1 MNIIHM
7 DEFGKS
13 RKNPGPAEAARLLKE
28 CRKRA
33 SSRLTTSLTGMLDKV
48 DDALFELA
56 EKAESNAVQSLYF
69 DAMREVRIKRQA
81 IETGFKDNFE
91 AGFDNEAN
99 GGRAA
104 ETGELHDS
112 ELSLSLVETDELEE
126 SLAVTNMVGKIN
138 TASKESLGNLDRRM
152 GLLLNDPELKRCGN
166 PVGPEVICN
175 AFSDACQVIGSGVKV
190 RLIILKL
197 FDRYVVADLPALYQD
212 LNQFLVE
219 NGVLPKIRLGVKKR
233 PGMGPGTVQ
242 APPAA
247 ESGGGE
253 GLYGWTDE
261 ADGSD
266 QDVFAVLQQL
276 MSRSTGGGVPMGGG
290 AGGGGYG
297 AGGTV
302 GFGGGS
308 GGYGAGP
315 GAGGGFGPGGVVGAL
330 TLLQQG
336 QGGGMGGDGFGFGG
350 FGGAAG
356 ASGATN
362 VLRQL
367 KGTEFGQSLS
377 PTDDMTIDI
386 VAMLFDYILDDK
398 DIPDA
403 MKALIGRLQ
412 IPVLKVVMLD
422 RTFFARKS
430 HPARRLVNRLAEAAI
445 GWDADDDERLYN
457 KMEALVQRVID
468 DFEDDVEI
476 FSELLE
482 EFEQFLEEE
491 ARLAEEQVQQSTKAM
506 EDKDRVVV
514 AKSIAQEEVQRRAES
529 EQLREVVRSF
539 LASHWKNLLFVLC
552 AKDGTDSDAY
562 RQAVETMDDLIWSV
576 APKQTA
582 ADRKRLVRLLPGL
595 LMRLKE
601 GMAVISVE
609 PEVRDRFLSIL
620 ADCHARAVNAVGRG
634 AEDERPTALSAAG
647 EADPAAREIGELTAG
662 GAEADPASSDDNA
675 DMTMENTGAA
685 SVGAIRELLQESGLE
700 VEEITLQDEPE
711 SVVPQQADDDYLE
724 QARNLAVGSWI
735 EFLEEDGSTSRVR
748 LTWISRVTGTYLFT
762 NRKGLKARD
771 MTLHGLAAELRRGSA
786 TPLEDVPLLDRA
798 VGNLMDGLR
807 RSAAG

>member
-28 CRKRA
+28 CRRRA
-33 SSRLTTSLTGMLDKV
+33 SERLTASLTGMLDKV

-69 DAMREVRIKRQA
+69 DAMREVRIKRQS

-91 AGFDNEAN
+91 AGFDNETN
-99 GGRAA
+99 GGRTA
-104 ETGELHDS
+104 EAGELQDS

-138 TASKESLGNLDRRM
+138 TASKEALGALDRRM

-197 FDRYVVADLPALYQD
+197 FDRYVVADLPPIYQE

-219 NGVLPKIRLGVKKR
+219 SGVLPKIRLSVKRR
-233 PGMGPGTVQ
+233 PGMGAGPVQ
-242 APPAA
+242 APPQG
-247 ESGGGE
+247 EGGGGE
-253 GLYGWTDE
+253 GQYGWTDE
-261 ADGSD
+261 ADGPD

-276 MSRSTGGGVPMGGG
+276 LSRSTGGGMPLGGGMGGG
-290 AGGGGYG
+290 MGGGGYG
-297 AGGTV
+297 T
-302 GFGGGS
+302 GGGM
-308 GGYGAGP
+308 GYGGAP
-315 GAGGGFGPGGVVGAL
+315 GAAGGFGPGGVVGAL
-330 TLLQQG
+330 TQLQHG
-336 QGGGMGGDGFGFGG
+336 QGGGIGAGGFGFGG
-350 FGGAAG
+350 VTGAG
-356 ASGATN
+356 GATN
-362 VLRQL
+362 VLRGL
-367 KGTEFGQSLS
+367 KSSEIGQSLS

-445 GWDADDDERLYN
+445 GWDADDDERLYK

-468 DFEDDVEI
+468 EFEDDVEI

-482 EFEQFLEEE
+482 EFEQFLEQE
-491 ARLAEEQVQQSTKAM
+491 ARLAEAQVQQSTKAM
-506 EDKDRVVV
+506 EDKERVVV

-539 LASHWKNLLFVLC
+539 LATHWKNLLFVLC
-552 AKDGTDSDAY
+552 AKEGSDSESY

-601 GMAVISVE
+601 GMGMISVE

-620 ADCHARAVNAVGRG
+620 ADCHARAVNAAGRG
-634 AEDERPTALSAAG
+634 AEDPETASPPAAG

-662 GAEADPASSDDNA
+662 ASTAEPVPAAGNP
-675 DMTMENTGAA
+675 DMPMEDAGGA

-700 VEEITLQDEPE
+700 VEEITLQDEPDVADPE
-711 SVVPQQADDDYLE
+711 QADDDYLE
-724 QARNLAVGSWI
+724 QACNLAVGSWV